1 MAAQSGSAI
10 LLEYG
15 PQGSRQVGS
24 GVLLQYGVVVTP
36 RVMLTA
42 GTVARWAASKVA
54 EVTTTLLD
62 PATALLDDDRA
73 APWQVGPAVQ
83 PERRA
88 PWVIG
93 GKADR
98 GEHAPWVPR
107 ERRIDDPSLL
117 PWGRARVADDEAAAP
132 WGRYEQRIDPVE
144 HAPWVGAV
152 ARDDALRM
160 PWGKPRGLDPLPVH
174 NTFPRVRSAD
184 LPQWIPWTRYSRQ
197 LNPGWGI
204 AIPPGPQP
212 NDDGTWVVPI
222 KQVYIMINESTLTRV
237 ADGQV
242 VPCFDL
248 SLQLDVD
255 AWTWSFSA
263 TVPGAS
269 LGLVG
274 RETELQAAV
283 NGEVVRLVVTS
294 IGRDRGFPTSRLK
307 ISGKGRSAQLAAPYS
322 PTLVFGNP
330 SASRTAQQ
338 LAYDALL
345 DNGVPLPWSIDWQ
358 LDDWAVPAGAWSLQG
373 SRMDALVA
381 IAAAA
386 GGYVQPHNAD
396 QVLRILHRY
405 PVAPWAWAGVTP
417 DYELPSAPV
426 TRESIEWVSKP
437 LYNRVFVSGQGAGVL
452 GQITREGTAGDLVAP
467 MVTDALATATAGV
480 RQRGRAI
487 LSDVGDQARVALRC
501 PVFEETGL
509 MVPGKFVRY
518 VDGAETRI
526 GIVRSVQV
534 AVARNEAWQT
544 VEVET
549 HE

>member
-10 LLEYG
+10 LLQYG
-15 PQGSRQVGS
+15 PQGSRQSGGS
-24 GVLLQYGVVVTP
+24 VQLQYGVVVAP
-36 RVMLTA
+36 RVMLVA
-42 GTVARWAASKVA
+42 GTTARWAAAKVA
-54 EVTTTLLD
+54 EVTTQMVD
-62 PATALLDDDRA
+62 PATEHLDGDKVCPWEIGAAL
-73 APWQVGPAVQ
+73 Q
-83 PERRA
+83 PERNA
-88 PWVIG
+88 KWVPG
-93 GKADR
+93 ARVDR
-98 GEHAPWVPR
+98 GDTAPWVPR
-107 ERRIDDPSLL
+107 ERRIDDQVLAG
-117 PWGRARVADDEAAAP
+117 WGRIRVTDDEVHAP
-132 WGRYEQRIDPVE
+132 WGRYERYIDLLE
-144 HAPWVGAV
+144 AAPWAGYL
-152 ARDDALRM
+152 ARDRGRLA
-160 PWGKPRGLDPLPVH
+160 PWGRPASLDPLPVESV
-174 NTFPRVRSAD
+174 FAQVRNND
-184 LPQWIPWTRYSRQ
+184 LNQWIPWTRYSRQ

-222 KQVYIMINESTLTRV
+222 KQVYIMLNESTLVRV

-242 VPCFDL
+242 IPCFDL
-248 SLQLDVD
+248 SMNLDVD

-263 TVPGAS
+263 TVPGAA
-269 LGLVG
+269 LALVG
-274 RETELQAAV
+274 RETELQASV
-283 NGEVVRLVVTS
+283 NGEVVRLVVTAVS
-294 IGRDRGFPTSRLK
+294 RDRSFPTSRIK
-307 ISGKGRSAQLAAPYS
+307 ISGKGRSAELAAPYS
-322 PTLVFGNP
+322 QTLVFGNP
-330 SASRTAQQ
+330 SALRTAQQ

-386 GGYVQPHNAD
+386 GGYVQPHNTD

-405 PVAPWAWAGVTP
+405 PVAPWDWAGVTP

-467 MVTDALATATAGV
+467 MVTDALATSTAGV

-509 MVPGKFVRY
+509 IVPGKYVRY
-518 VDGAETRI
+518 VDGADARI

-534 AVARNEAWQT
+534 AVAGNEAWQT